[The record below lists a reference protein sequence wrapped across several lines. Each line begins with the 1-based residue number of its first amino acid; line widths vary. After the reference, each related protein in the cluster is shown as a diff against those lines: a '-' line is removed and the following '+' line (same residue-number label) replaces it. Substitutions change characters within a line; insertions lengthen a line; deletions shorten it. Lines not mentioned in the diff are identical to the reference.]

1 MRVRVRVRVRVRG
14 MCGAHLQL
22 QLPAAASTLD
32 LVEAEAIVELLA
44 RHGETWGGMA
54 RYGEAVVELVV
65 SRLGFG
71 LRGWTGVRDGVSC
84 SGAVELLLARSS
96 PSASA

>member
-1 MRVRVRVRVRVRG
+1 

-22 QLPAAASTLD
+22 QLPAAARPLD
-32 LVEAEAIVELLA
+32 LVEAQAVVELLA
-44 RHGETWGGMA
+44 RYGEMWRGMARYGEVWRGMA

-71 LRGWTGVRDGVSC
+71 LRGGTGVRDGVSC
-84 SGAVELLLARSS
+84 SGVVELLLARSS
-96 PSASA
+96 PSPSP